1 MNKNSLLA
9 LTMLFI
15 VVAVAL
21 NTVIFTEDRLVVK
34 VAMFASGIAVGIMLR
49 SSLSIRRLS

>member
-21 NTVIFTEDRLVVK
+21 NTVVFTEDRLVVK

>member
-9 LTMLFI
+9 LTMLFVI
-15 VVAVAL
+15 VAVAL
-21 NTVIFTEDRLVVK
+21 NTVVFTEDRLVVK